1 MYRTQQVGAQDLAE
15 RNLVKVSLD
24 YYIQGFCLTSM
35 TLRRGTLKV
44 AVLAAPWLATTGS
57 SGCI

>member
-35 TLRRGTLKV
+35 TLRRSTVKV
-44 AVLAAPWLATTGS
+44 AVVAAPWLATTGS